1 MRSFRPYSRVTR
13 RGLAAGSGGN
23 IGHMNGHRYHN
34 YLFVLEVLESNVF
47 TDVEREILADAAE
60 GLLLARLPNGDDVD
74 EIGIQV
80 SAVLDEL
87 VSTDRLRYAT
97 AVELRARIAECGPAG
112 APLQPA

>member
-1 MRSFRPYSRVTR
+1 
-13 RGLAAGSGGN
+13 
-23 IGHMNGHRYHN
+23 MNGHRYHN